1 MVTVLLIGVLIAS
14 LPAEAAQNGQ
24 SGGPSSPAGHGGGAV
39 VGSGSYADSDSGDT
53 SGIVE
58 TPGAEAETSWGSPG
72 ESRDNYPGAP
82 DTAQGAGSDSSSAGH
97 PVQAGMEKTGPDQ
110 SQSGTAMEAPGSGSG
125 NSDVGSGRGLPRGRD
140 PGTTTGNPYSG
151 GQAGGKGAFAGM
163 VISPGA
169 VGIPRSIPANNG
181 GYTPVPGA
189 GGGPGPQR
197 RQQGS
202 PSQSGSI
209 PCGPAQT
216 STLPSAASH
225 DGNAQK
231 DDPASRKR
239 SRKTGLSTDTSGP
252 DFSVPAASA
261 PELPTLFPFSLL
273 FFGGYRRIS
282 KKNVLEHNA
291 RNVIYE
297 AVAEQPGI
305 ETKALAEMTGINE
318 NTLRYHLARLVATGK
333 VTCFIRPGVVRYF
346 RNQGAFSRF
355 EQVVFHYLWTDT
367 PRGILWLL
375 SRHPGLTRQ
384 QIADALAIA
393 GPSVTRQMEHLIE
406 DRVVEN
412 QLSGRSNHYY
422 LTKDATLAINQL
434 RVRPPTLALAEV
446 SERPRPIPAG

>member
-1 MVTVLLIGVLIAS
+1 MNRQLCWIVTVLLIGVLFAS

-24 SGGPSSPAGHGGGAV
+24 SGEPSSTAGHDDEAAI
-39 VGSGSYADSDSGDT
+39 GSGSSPGSSSGLT
-53 SGIVE
+53 SGIQE
-58 TPGAEAETSWGSPG
+58 SHTEGAEASGGNYGEPHDSP
-72 ESRDNYPGAP
+72 P
-82 DTAQGAGSDSSSAGH
+82 GAGSSSAES
-97 PVQAGMEKTGPDQ
+97 PVQAGRPSAGPDGAK
-110 SQSGTAMEAPGSGSG
+110 SGTTREGDQSASG
-125 NSDVGSGRGLPRGRD
+125 NPGAGSGRGLPRGSD
-140 PGTTTGNPYSG
+140 SGTTTGNPYSG
-151 GQAGGKGAFAGM
+151 ERAGGKGAFAGM

-169 VGIPRSIPANNG
+169 LGIPRSIPASDG

-189 GGGPGPQR
+189 GGGPAPQR

-202 PSQSGSI
+202 PAQSGSI

-216 STLPSAASH
+216 STLPSAVSH

-239 SRKTGLSTDTSGP
+239 SRKAGLSTDTSGP
-252 DFSVPAASA
+252 DYSVPASSA
-261 PELPTLFPFSLL
+261 PAPPTLFPFSLL

-305 ETKALAEMTGINE
+305 EVKALAEMTGINE

-333 VTCFIRPGVVRYF
+333 ITCFIRPGVVRYF

-384 QIADALAIA
+384 QIADALAIS

-422 LTKDATLAINQL
+422 LTEDATKAINQL
-434 RVRPPTLALAEV
+434 RVRPPALALEAV
-446 SERPRPIPAG
+446 GVRPISIPAG

>member
-1 MVTVLLIGVLIAS
+1 V
-14 LPAEAAQNGQ
+14 
-24 SGGPSSPAGHGGGAV
+24 
-39 VGSGSYADSDSGDT
+39 
-53 SGIVE
+53 
-58 TPGAEAETSWGSPG
+58 
-72 ESRDNYPGAP
+72 
-82 DTAQGAGSDSSSAGH
+82 
-97 PVQAGMEKTGPDQ
+97 
-110 SQSGTAMEAPGSGSG
+110 
-125 NSDVGSGRGLPRGRD
+125 
-140 PGTTTGNPYSG
+140 
-151 GQAGGKGAFAGM
+151 
-163 VISPGA
+163 
-169 VGIPRSIPANNG
+169 
-181 GYTPVPGA
+181 
-189 GGGPGPQR
+189 
-197 RQQGS
+197 
-202 PSQSGSI
+202 
-209 PCGPAQT
+209 
-216 STLPSAASH
+216 SH

-239 SRKTGLSTDTSGP
+239 SRKAGLSTDTSGP
-252 DFSVPAASA
+252 DYSVPASSA
-261 PELPTLFPFSLL
+261 PAPPTLFPFSLL

-305 ETKALAEMTGINE
+305 EVKALAEMTGINE

-333 VTCFIRPGVVRYF
+333 ITCFIRPGVVRYF

-384 QIADALAIA
+384 QIADALAIS

-422 LTKDATLAINQL
+422 LTEDATKAINQL
-434 RVRPPTLALAEV
+434 RVRPPALALEAV
-446 SERPRPIPAG
+446 GVRPISIPAG